1 VAAIIVL
8 DVFVGIIAVVGLI
21 AMWDQL
27 RALRLKSSAKGVEMA
42 VDQVAPRRKNY
53 TRFQVNLR
61 MVGPVVRY
69 EVGLDV
75 EADGN
80 RYDVSTPKPEI
91 RPSMGCD
98 DEELTWGF
106 DVPEED
112 LERIWVIASWVEAH
126 GAGLR
131 VAALA
136 HSLSAP
142 AIYEWKWAADW
153 RLSSAGHWKRR
164 RAAMT
169 PPRAVPGLGP
179 LERGRP
185 PGSSRPAEPSA
196 EPDEAEEA
204 STES

>member
-1 VAAIIVL
+1 
-8 DVFVGIIAVVGLI
+8 
-21 AMWDQL
+21 MWDRL
-27 RALRLKSSAKGVEMA
+27 RAHRFKTSAKGIELI

-53 TRFQVNLR
+53 TRFHVNLR

-80 RYDVSTPKPEI
+80 RYDVSTPKPAA

-98 DEELTWGF
+98 DEEMTWGF
-106 DVPEED
+106 DVPDED
-112 LERIWVIASWVEAH
+112 LDRVWVIASWIEAH

-136 HSLSAP
+136 HGLSEP
-142 AIYEWKWAADW
+142 KTYEGKGAADGDFQPAVTG
-153 RLSSAGHWKRR
+153 RGE

-169 PPRAVPGLGP
+169 PPRAVPGLG
-179 LERGRP
+179 
-185 PGSSRPAEPSA
+185 
-196 EPDEAEEA
+196 
-204 STES
+204 

>member
-1 VAAIIVL
+1 MATIIVL
-8 DVFVGIIAVVGLI
+8 DVFVGVIAVVGLI
-21 AMWDQL
+21 AMWDRL
-27 RALRLKSSAKGVEMA
+27 RAHRFKTSAKGIELV

-53 TRFQVNLR
+53 TRFHVNLR

-80 RYDVSTPKPEI
+80 RYDVSTPKPAA

-98 DEELTWGF
+98 DEEMTWGF
-106 DVPEED
+106 DVPDED
-112 LERIWVIASWVEAH
+112 LDRVWVIASWIEAH

-136 HSLSAP
+136 HGLSAP
-142 AIYEWKWAADW
+142 ETYEWKWAADW

-179 LERGRP
+179 LERGRA
-185 PGSSRPAEPSA
+185 PGSRRLPVPST
-196 EPDEAEEA
+196 DAEESEQT
-204 STES
+204 STEG